1 MHLSHK
7 IQVHY
12 VSTTTHNLQAKIRV
26 HGLDPNSISNIHFH
40 SFKVPHFASPPPNPN
55 AEINFPS
62 HLTPSFDASS
72 HLREPVA
79 ALVQSL
85 SCIARKVIVIY
96 DSLMRYVVQ
105 DVQNISNVDTCAF
118 TISMFHWN
126 KMGKP
131 ALEKPVLIPEELASI
146 EGCFTTQFMDFM
158 NAQNE
163 FHRFN
168 DGNIFNTTRVIEGPF
183 NPLTIEAKVCYL
195 WINDLEEIA
204 VGLEQSKQKFIWVI
218 RDVDKGDIFDEDGV
232 RKHEVPQG
240 FEERVKG
247 MGLVVREWAPQLE
260 ILSHP
265 STGGFMIHCGW
276 NSCTRMGNE
285 NRTDGTCPNPTRI

>member
-105 DVQNISNVDTCAF
+105 DVQNISN
-118 TISMFHWN
+118 
-126 KMGKP
+126 MGKP

-168 DGNIFNTTRVIEGPF
+168 DGNIFNTTR
-183 NPLTIEAKVCYL
+183 
-195 WINDLEEIA
+195 IA